1 MGKRWVEFS
10 MQVVPEAVEA
20 VAELFGRWSAEGVA
34 IEEAITPT
42 YEEPGFVRH
51 PEALVTV
58 RGFVPQDEATPGVL
72 DELRQATW
80 YLNRIWPVGELVT
93 RDVDDDDWATAW
105 KQYYSVFRIGRRCVI
120 KPEWLEYAPEPGD
133 VVIELDPGMAFGTG
147 QHPTTATCLELLE
160 DVVQPGARVLDVG
173 CGSGILAIGA
183 LGLGAA
189 EAVLLD
195 TDAQAVKS
203 SLENLERNGL
213 LAKAR
218 VLEGSLPSEAAP
230 AGAWDVVV
238 ANIIA
243 SAIIALAPQLRDAL
257 APGGR
262 LVVSGIIASRA
273 EDVEAALAGAGL
285 VLERTLAPGD
295 WRTYLLRAS

>member
-1 MGKRWVEFS
+1 MGRRWLEFS

-20 VAELFGRWSAEGVA
+20 VAEVFGRWSAEGVA

-58 RGFVPQDEATPGVL
+58 RGFVPQEEADRALEG
-72 DELRQATW
+72 LREAVW
-80 YLNRIWPVGELVT
+80 YLNRIWPVGDLVT
-93 RDVDDDDWATAW
+93 REVDDDDWATAW

-120 KPEWLEYAPEPGD
+120 RPEWLEYAAQPGD
-133 VVIELDPGMAFGTG
+133 VVISLDPGMAFGTG

-160 DVVQPGARVLDVG
+160 DVVRPGDRVLDVG

-189 EAVLLD
+189 RAVLLD
-195 TDAQAVKS
+195 TDPQAVRS
-203 SLENLERNGL
+203 SRENLARNGL
-213 LAKAR
+213 LARAA
-218 VLEGSLPSEAAP
+218 VVEGSLPAEAAP
-230 AGAWDVVV
+230 PGAWDVVV

-243 SAIIALAPQLRDAL
+243 SAIIALAPLLREAL

-273 EDVEAALAGAGL
+273 AEVEAALAGAGL
-285 VLERTLAPGD
+285 VLERALAPGD
-295 WRTYLLRAS
+295 WRTYLLRST